1 MNRSKKLSREEQ
13 QKLLAEKEKNRVEYN
28 LFQKVILDF
37 QLKSHEKFLKTFLT
51 YFRLVDKD
59 NNGIVDE
66 VSLFASSHL
75 TQRPLE
81 RVPRPDW
88 VH

>member
-1 MNRSKKLSREEQ
+1 MYFSKKLSREEQ
-13 QKLLAEKEKNRVEYN
+13 QKALAEKEKNMIEYS

-59 NNGIVDE
+59 NNGIINE
-66 VSLFASSHL
+66 VKIQSS
-75 TQRPLE
+75 
-81 RVPRPDW
+81 
-88 VH
+88 